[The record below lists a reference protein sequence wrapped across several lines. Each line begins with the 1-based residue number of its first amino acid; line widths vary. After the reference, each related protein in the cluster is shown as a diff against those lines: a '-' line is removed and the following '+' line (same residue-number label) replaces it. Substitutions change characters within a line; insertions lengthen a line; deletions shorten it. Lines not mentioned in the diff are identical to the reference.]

1 MDISINIGDPPPGEP
16 WTYLH
21 VGAPPG
27 VTIDISLFSVTM
39 GISTCRS
46 FSSRCN
52 HIHIYMFVSGC
63 GRGELHWPRWW
74 ESDAARTPPP
84 GRHGAGRGRG
94 GRELSSC
101 CRDLQ
106 CPALASQRQREP
118 GSHTLGVDSGVRQS
132 EPQQYCHHNMMLQW

>member
-1 MDISINIGDPPPGEP
+1 MDISIHIGDPPPGEP

-84 GRHGAGRGRG
+84 GRHGGPGPGRAGAEQLLPRPPV
-94 GRELSSC
+94 SSPGQPETERAWQSHLGC
-101 CRDLQ
+101 G
-106 CPALASQRQREP
+106 QR
-118 GSHTLGVDSGVRQS
+118 S
-132 EPQQYCHHNMMLQW
+132 ETE